1 MDRLIPTLK
10 LAFLSLIIMLVIA
23 VPSGIIAA
31 IKQNKFAD
39 YLIRGITFL
48 GISMPNFWVGLLLLY
63 VVALKLN
70 LLPVISIGGGFK
82 TMILP
87 AVTLAFAMAA
97 KYTRQV
103 RTAVLEELNK
113 DYVIG
118 AKARGLSDGKILL
131 RHVFPNSLLP
141 LITLLGLS
149 LGSLLGGTAV
159 VEVIFSYPG
168 LGNLAVTSITAYD
181 YPIIQAYV
189 LWIALIYMIINLIV
203 DLSYTLVDPKVRE
216 RG

>member
-1 MDRLIPTLK
+1 
-10 LAFLSLIIMLVIA
+10 
-23 VPSGIIAA
+23 
-31 IKQNKFAD
+31 
-39 YLIRGITFL
+39 
-48 GISMPNFWVGLLLLY
+48 
-63 VVALKLN
+63 
-70 LLPVISIGGGFK
+70 
-82 TMILP
+82 
-87 AVTLAFAMAA
+87 
-97 KYTRQV
+97 RQV

-118 AKARGLSDGKILL
+118 AKARGLSYGKILL

-181 YPIIQAYV
+181 YPVIQAYV

>member
-10 LAFLSLIIMLVIA
+10 LAFLSLIIMLIVA
-23 VPSGIIAA
+23 VPSGILAA
-31 IKQNKFAD
+31 VKQNKFAD
-39 YLIRGITFL
+39 YLVRGITFL
-48 GISMPNFWVGLLLLY
+48 GVSIPNFWVGLMLLY
-63 VVALKLN
+63 FVALKFK
-70 LLPVISIGGGFK
+70 LLPVVSIGGGIK
-82 TMILP
+82 SMILP

-118 AKARGLSDGKILL
+118 AKARGLSYGNIHLW
-131 RHVFPNSLLP
+131 HVFPSSLLP

-181 YPIIQAYV
+181 YPVIQAYV

>member
-1 MDRLIPTLK
+1 MAIVLLGISFITFSLIYMAPGDPVRAMYSSSGVMPSEEVLNQTREAMGLNKPFLVQYFDWLTSCLQGDFGTSYSSGKPVLGILMDRLIPTLK

-118 AKARGLSDGKILL
+118 AKARGLSDGKY
-131 RHVFPNSLLP
+131 F
-141 LITLLGLS
+141 
-149 LGSLLGGTAV
+149 
-159 VEVIFSYPG
+159 
-168 LGNLAVTSITAYD
+168 
-181 YPIIQAYV
+181 
-189 LWIALIYMIINLIV
+189 
-203 DLSYTLVDPKVRE
+203 
-216 RG
+216 